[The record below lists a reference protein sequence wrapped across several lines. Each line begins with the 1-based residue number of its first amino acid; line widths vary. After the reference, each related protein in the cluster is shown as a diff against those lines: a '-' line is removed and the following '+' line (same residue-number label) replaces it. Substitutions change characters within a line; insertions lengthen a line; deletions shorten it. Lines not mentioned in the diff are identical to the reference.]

1 MTDHI
6 NFTTLNEGDKTLQC
20 EARIHVIDDV
30 SITIDLMDF
39 ANSAA
44 VDQILA
50 YAEETFRA
58 VIENTLEIHPRIRFQ
73 LGASVNLEKQNGD
86 KVAFVELGSKPVFL
100 YRHKHHRDLAIRKQ
114 ILKIR
119 DPQHYKETYGGIEIE
134 NDTSGSAYSHVTSVD
149 TIRMTLITPLHY
161 NPRALSTSMRLIA
174 NQAFTRHLDFLPF
187 NNDKYC
193 FMHCLYWSLYE
204 VPEVKQFRSLNR
216 NKEYIAGFTE
226 FLKENRLEDFYSKDI
241 FIIDNVPLIED
252 RLNVS
257 INVYRQIENSVELYY
272 RSSFKHDEI
281 VNILLIPLS
290 SFESTKGLPS
300 ATGCEAIRQ
309 TAAIDTKDFITKVST
324 FEYVNTVEAHAAV
337 LNKSYFSTRKGGV
350 ICRYCHITKIK
361 KGDNFDQHFANHEQN
376 CRQLHQGIPLRERV
390 RDYKECKNPNKVFD
404 RYHSFYR
411 VPFVTYD
418 WETRTVEEV
427 LDNGRVILKHVPYSY
442 SILYLNVFDPKN
454 SKLHLEVDLDPEALV
469 KRFIGHC
476 KEITRYHHDEMQS
489 IHVAENRP
497 RRTKEINDG
506 GCPWCLEPFDFC
518 AKRPEYNHS
527 HLVGD
532 TLNQAYNIFVCSDCN
547 KKAMV
552 RNKPLKFFAHNGSK
566 YDQNL
571 FLPAFLNDPEIG
583 KHEFLN
589 KSESR
594 FTEVKFGFGGF
605 IDQLGNCKYKLSF
618 NDSMMLLTGALS
630 THCGAWISQ
639 ADRGVITDLMKL
651 YYKETPREAL
661 APLVDLSFKKQ
672 VFPYSALNKKELL
685 STTDP
690 IPREYF
696 ANTFLMDKS
705 CSEEDYNEYLTAYGT
720 LKSVIGAE
728 TTFNGYHNYYLLLD
742 VLLLA
747 VILKNFM
754 NMNHELSG
762 VNPLAFLSTSAY
774 SFNALLKNN
783 KYSQSKIPV
792 IEIPGVEEQK
802 FLKRSIK
809 GGFTM
814 IFNKTNL
821 KGEDDVTFGAD
832 FTSLYPTC
840 MSKCKL
846 PYKFSHWLTSPEDK
860 TTEEILNEIR
870 SSSDDFY
877 HFIDC
882 DIAPLAPEFQ
892 EKVSL
897 YPMFPETQTI
907 SADDYSEDQVFR
919 YCVNNGGTTMED
931 QKLNT
936 VSFYAK
942 TGYVTS
948 WSYLKQ
954 ALEVGYKVTKIN
966 RVAVFHAGF
975 VLKDYID
982 QVYKLKEEATARR
995 NEIEGDPAHKEEYD
1009 AVCARIIV
1017 YKLILN
1023 AIYGFCI
1030 VNSDSHKQADLLDLA
1045 SQRELLLRRI
1055 SSPGFLGMLRVGE
1068 RVVVNM
1074 QKASYTLEY
1083 PLMLGSAILWESKLL
1098 TARYI
1103 FSLHEYLK
1111 PKGMSV
1117 HPCFYDTDSAYISI
1131 KGFRKEYK
1139 SIQDFCFRF
1148 NSEVYKLFDTTGF
1161 PAEMQHPETHNAL
1174 GFMTLEAGGN
1184 EITDFAGVAAK
1195 CYSYTYAEKATTK
1208 GKGISKALQ
1217 RQHLSFPL
1225 YKSVI
1230 DGSIFRDFSRERYSC
1245 NFREFKTTGFTLNT
1259 RDSSKCFVTLV
1270 DLKSY
1275 YGENSSEYAIF
1286 GSEKHKLLLTQENR

>member
-1 MTDHI
+1 MADQT
-6 NFTTLNEGDKTLQC
+6 NFTTLNEGDATLQC
-20 EARIHVIDDV
+20 EARIHVIEDV

-39 ANSAA
+39 ANSTA

-86 KVAFVELGSKPVFL
+86 QVAFVELGSKPEFL

-114 ILKIR
+114 FLKIR

-149 TIRMTLITPLHY
+149 TIRMTIITPLHY
-161 NPRALSTSMRLIA
+161 NPRSLSTSMRLIA
-174 NQAFTRHLDFLPF
+174 NQAFTRHLDFLPH
-187 NNDKYC
+187 NSDKYC
-193 FMHCLYWSLYE
+193 FFHCLYWALYE
-204 VPEVKQFRSLNR
+204 VPEVKQFRSLNL
-216 NKEYIAGFTE
+216 NKEYIHGFTDFIKEHRLDE
-226 FLKENRLEDFYSKDI
+226 FYCKDI
-241 FIIDNVPLIED
+241 FILDYVQQIED
-252 RLNVS
+252 RLKVS
-257 INVYRQIENSVELYY
+257 INVYRQIDNSVELYY

-281 VNILLIPLS
+281 VNVLLIPLS
-290 SFESTKGLPS
+290 SFESTKGLQSPV
-300 ATGCEAIRQ
+300 ACEAIRQ
-309 TAAIDTKDFITKVST
+309 TAEIDTKEFITKVST

-337 LNKSYFSTRKGGV
+337 LNKSYFSTRKGGIV
-350 ICRYCHITKIK
+350 CRYCHATKIK
-361 KGDNFDQHFANHEQN
+361 KGDNFEQHFANHEQN

-390 RDYKECKNPNKVFD
+390 RNYKECKTPNKVFD

-411 VPFVTYD
+411 GPFCTYD

-427 LDNGRVILKHVPYSY
+427 QDNGKTIKKHVPYSY
-442 SILYLNVFDPKN
+442 AILYLNVFDPKS
-454 SKLHLEVDLDPEALV
+454 SKLHLEFDLDPVALV
-469 KRFIGHC
+469 NRFIGHC
-476 KEITRYHHDEMQS
+476 KDITRYHHDEVQS
-489 IHVAENRP
+489 IHAAENRP
-497 RRTKEINDG
+497 RLTKEIRDA
-506 GCPWCLEPFDFC
+506 GCPWCLEPFNTTS
-518 AKRPEYNHS
+518 KRPEYNHS
-527 HLVGD
+527 HFVGD
-532 TLNQAYNIFVCSDCN
+532 TLNGAYNIFVCSDCN

-552 RNKPLKFFAHNGSK
+552 RNKPLKFYAHNGSK

-571 FLPAFLNDPEIG
+571 FLPAFLNDPDIG

-594 FTEVKFGFGGF
+594 FTEVKLGFGGY
-605 IDQLGNCKYKLSF
+605 IDQLGNSKYKLSF
-618 NDSMMLLTGALS
+618 NDSMMLLTGSLA
-630 THCGAWISQ
+630 THCGAWISK
-639 ADRGVITDLMKL
+639 ADRDVITDLMKL
-651 YYKETPREAL
+651 FYEEIPREAL

-672 VFPYSALNKKELL
+672 VFPYSALNKEELL
-685 STTDP
+685 ESTDP

-705 CSEEDYNEYLTAYGT
+705 CSEGEYQEYLAAYGT
-720 LKSVIGAE
+720 LGSVLEGA
-728 TTFNGYHNYYLLLD
+728 TFGDFHDHYLLLD
-742 VLLLA
+742 VVLLGI
-747 VILKNFM
+747 ILKNFM

-783 KYSQSKIPV
+783 KYSPNKIPV

-832 FTSLYPTC
+832 FTSLYPTV

-846 PYKFSHWLTSPEDK
+846 PYAFHRWMPTEGK
-860 TTEEILNEIR
+860 TTEAIISEIEDGPEDLYY
-870 SSSDDFY
+870 FV
-877 HFIDC
+877 DC
-882 DIAPLAPEFQ
+882 DIAALAPEFQ

-897 YPMFPETQTI
+897 YPMFPETQKIAATE
-907 SADDYSEDQVFR
+907 YSEDQVFR
-919 YCVNNGGTTMED
+919 YCVNNGGTTMDD
-931 QKLNT
+931 QTLNT
-936 VSFYAK
+936 VSFYPK
-942 TGYVTS
+942 TGYVCS

-954 ALEVGYKVTKIN
+954 ALEVGYRVTKIN
-966 RVAVFHAGF
+966 RVAVFHSGF

-995 NEIEGDPAHKEEYD
+995 NEIEGDPTHKEEYD
-1009 AVCARIIV
+1009 AICARIIV

-1030 VNSDSHKQADLLDLA
+1030 VNSDKHKNADLLDLA
-1045 SQRELLLRRI
+1045 TQRDLLLRRI
-1055 SSPGFLGMLRVGE
+1055 SSPGFLGMLRVGNK
-1068 RVVVNM
+1068 VVVNQ

-1098 TARYI
+1098 SARYI
-1103 FSLHEYLK
+1103 FSLYEYLK
-1111 PKGMSV
+1111 PKGLTV
-1117 HPCFYDTDSAYISI
+1117 HPCFYDTDSCYVSI
-1131 KGFRKEYK
+1131 AGFRKEFK

-1148 NSEVYKLFDTTGF
+1148 NNEVYKLFDTSGF
-1161 PAEMQHPETHNAL
+1161 PEELQHKETHNAL
-1174 GFMTLEAGGN
+1174 GYMTLEAGGC
-1184 EITDFAGVAAK
+1184 ELTHFAGVAAK
-1195 CYSYTYAEKATTK
+1195 CYSYKYGEKSTTK

-1217 RQHLSFPL
+1217 KQHLSFPL
-1225 YKSVI
+1225 YMSVV
-1230 DGSIFRDFSRERYSC
+1230 DGTIFQDYSREKYSC
-1245 NFREFKTTGFTLNT
+1245 SFREFRTTGFTIDT
-1259 RDSSKCFVTLV
+1259 RDSAKCFVTLV

-1286 GSEKHKLLLTQENR
+1286 GSEKHKALLALENL